1 MLKKLGKKRL
11 AAVAFVGVLAVTGVS
26 VAYFTGGSG
35 SGTGSGTVGASSPWG
50 VTSGASTWSGS
61 LTALYPG
68 ASNNTEFIPFTVTNN
83 GNGHQSVTG
92 VTAVLAKDGS
102 GNAETASG
110 ASITGCLASWFTATL
125 DAGNPALPANLAP
138 GGTYTGKI
146 DLTMQDSG
154 TNQNACQ
161 NAAPAVTITA
171 S

>member
-1 MLKKLGKKRL
+1 MLRKLTKKRL
-11 AAVAFVGVLAVTGVS
+11 AAIGFVGVLAITGVS

-35 SGTGSGTVGASSPWG
+35 SVNGSGSVGASSPWG
-50 VTSGASTWSGS
+50 VTTGASTWSGS

-68 ASNNTEFIPFTVTNN
+68 AANNTEFIPFTVTNN
-83 GNGHQSVTG
+83 GNGHQSLATM
-92 VTAVLAKDGS
+92 TAVLLKDAS

-110 ASITGCLASWFTATL
+110 TAITGCLASWFTAAL
-125 DAGNPALPANLAP
+125 DSGNPALPSNLAP
-138 GGTYTGKI
+138 GGTYTGKV

-161 NAAPAVTITA
+161 NAAPAVTVTA

>member
-1 MLKKLGKKRL
+1 MLRKLGKNRL
-11 AAVAFVGVLAVTGVS
+11 AAVAFVGALAVTGVS

-35 SGTGSGTVGASSPWG
+35 SVNGSGTVGASSPWG
-50 VTSGASTWSGS
+50 VTSGSSTWSGS

-68 ASNNTEFIPFTVTNN
+68 ATNNTEFVPFTVTNN
-83 GNGHQSVTG
+83 GNGHQSLATVA
-92 VTAVLAKDGS
+92 AVVAKDGS
-102 GNAETASG
+102 GNAETSTG
-110 ASITGCLASWFTATL
+110 TSITGCLASWFTATV
-125 DAGNPALPANLAP
+125 DSGNAALPSNLAP
-138 GGTYTGKI
+138 GGTYTGKV

>member
-1 MLKKLGKKRL
+1 MFRKLSKKHF
-11 AAVAFVGVLAVTGVS
+11 AAVAFVAVLAVSGIA

-35 SGTGSGTVGASSPWG
+35 SVTASGSVGAPSALG
-50 VTSGASTWSGS
+50 VTTGTPTWSGS

-68 ASNNTEFIPFTVTNN
+68 ATNNTQFLPFTVTNN
-83 GNGHQSVTG
+83 GHGQQSVTT

-102 GNAETASG
+102 GNAETATG
-110 ASITGCLASWFTATL
+110 ASITGCLASWFTATV
-125 DAGNPALPANLAP
+125 DASNPTLPANLAA
-138 GGTYTGKI
+138 GGTYIGKV